1 MQITVIGCG
10 YVGLVTAACFA
21 EMGNRVAC
29 VDADEERI
37 AALQRGVSPIYE
49 PGIEGLLQT
58 NQRAGR
64 LTFHPQLSPG
74 LSHSDV
80 VFIAVGTPP
89 ALDGSADISQILG
102 VAAQLGA
109 LLDSP
114 SIVVCKSTA
123 PVGTACRVQVILDQL
138 CQRRGLGW
146 QHRVVSNPEFLK
158 EGAAIDDFMRPD
170 RIILGTEDA
179 DAERTMRQLYEPFVR
194 NHDRIL
200 CMPRRAAEMTKYV
213 ANTFLATKIS
223 FINEVAS
230 LCELLGVD
238 VEEVRKGIGAD
249 PRIGHHFIYAGC
261 GYGGSCFPKDIRAL
275 LHMAREH
282 DTELPILTAVEQRNQ
297 VQKGWP
303 LRMLRKVYGE
313 RLTGCTVAVWGLS
326 FKPGTDDIRDA
337 PSRELIDELL
347 AAGTMVKA
355 FDPVAGD
362 NIARAYPAAV
372 ARGQLQLFS
381 DPYVALNQ
389 ADALALLTEWKQ
401 FRQPDFA
408 LMAQLMRAPVIID
421 GRNQYDPAVVGAHG
435 FRHLG
440 VGRLPVDAPAPLL
453 RKVV

>member
-1 MQITVIGCG
+1 
-10 YVGLVTAACFA
+10 
-21 EMGNRVAC
+21 
-29 VDADEERI
+29 
-37 AALQRGVSPIYE
+37 
-49 PGIEGLLQT
+49 
-58 NQRAGR
+58 
-64 LTFHPQLSPG
+64 
-74 LSHSDV
+74 
-80 VFIAVGTPP
+80 
-89 ALDGSADISQILG
+89 
-102 VAAQLGA
+102 
-109 LLDSP
+109 
-114 SIVVCKSTA
+114 
-123 PVGTACRVQVILDQL
+123 
-138 CQRRGLGW
+138 
-146 QHRVVSNPEFLK
+146 
-158 EGAAIDDFMRPD
+158 
-170 RIILGTEDA
+170 
-179 DAERTMRQLYEPFVR
+179 MRQLYEPFVR

-362 NIARAYPAAV
+362 NIARAYPAAI